1 MHSFTEPHPYPGK
14 LFIVE
19 GIDGSGK
26 STQIQLLRKWLEAAG
41 YSVFF
46 TEWNSSTLVKDTTK
60 MGKKKKSL
68 TPTTFS
74 LLHATDFAD
83 RLFYYILPP
92 LKAGQIVLA
101 DRYVYTAFAR
111 DVTRGVHPKWVR
123 KLYNFAARPDRAFY
137 FKVPIQTAIE
147 RILRARA
154 KIKYYEAG
162 MDLNLSHDIVD
173 SFRLFQSNLLKEYD
187 KLTDEYGLTVVDA
200 TLDINEQ
207 QEMVRDA
214 VTKALEGYSIKRRTH
229 GRKKNVFWRRFT
241 VPPAR

>member
-1 MHSFTEPHPYPGK
+1 MSSFIEPHNLPGK

-26 STQIQLLRKWLEAAG
+26 STQIKLLQKWLEAQG

-46 TEWNSSTLVKDTTK
+46 TEWNSSTLVRDTTK

-83 RLFYYILPP
+83 RLLYYIIPP
-92 LKAGQIVLA
+92 LKAGMIVLA
-101 DRYVYTAFAR
+101 DRYVFTAFAR
-111 DVTRGVHPKWVR
+111 DVARGVHPKWVR
-123 KLYNFAARPDRAFY
+123 KLYNFAVRPDIGFY
-137 FKVPIQTAIE
+137 FNVPLKVAIE
-147 RILRARA
+147 RLLRARA

-162 MDLNLSHDIVD
+162 MDLNLTNDIVD
-173 SFRLFQSNLLKEYD
+173 SFRLFQGNVLKEYD
-187 KLTDEYGLTVVDA
+187 KLVDEYGLTVIDA

-207 QEMVRDA
+207 QEMVRNA
-214 VTKALEGYSIKRRTH
+214 VKKALEGYSIKRRTH
-229 GRKKNVFWRRFT
+229 GRRQKVFWRRFA
-241 VPPAR
+241 VPSAR

>member
-1 MHSFTEPHPYPGK
+1 MPNFTEKHPYPGK

-26 STQIQLLRKWLEAAG
+26 STQIQLLRKWLEASG
-41 YSVFF
+41 YSVFY
-46 TEWNSSTLVKDTTK
+46 TEWNSSALVKDTTK
-60 MGKKKKSL
+60 MGKKKKAL

-83 RLFYYILPP
+83 RFFYSILPP

-101 DRYVYTAFAR
+101 DRYAYTAFAR
-111 DVTRGVHPKWVR
+111 DVCRGVHPKWVR
-123 KLYNFAARPDRAFY
+123 KLYNFAARPDIAFY

-154 KIKYYEAG
+154 KIKFYEAG

-173 SFRLFQSNLLKEYD
+173 SFRLFQGNVLKEYD
-187 KLTDEYGLTVVDA
+187 KLVDEYGLSVVDA

-207 QEMVRDA
+207 QEGVRA
-214 VTKALEGYSIKRRTH
+214 TVMKALEGYSIKRRTY
-229 GRKKNVFWRRFT
+229 GRKKNVFWRRFA
-241 VPPAR
+241 VPSSR

>member
-1 MHSFTEPHPYPGK
+1 MANFTEKHGYPGK

-26 STQIQLLRKWLEAAG
+26 STQIQLLRKWLEASG
-41 YSVFF
+41 YSVFY
-46 TEWNSSTLVKDTTK
+46 TEWNSSDLVKDTTK

-83 RLFYYILPP
+83 RFFYSILPP

-101 DRYVYTAFAR
+101 DRYAFTAFAR
-111 DVTRGVHPKWVR
+111 DVCRGVHPKWVR
-123 KLYNFAARPDRAFY
+123 KLYNFAARPDISFY
-137 FKVPIQTAIE
+137 FKVPIQTAID

-154 KIKYYEAG
+154 KIKFYEAG
-162 MDLNLSHDIVD
+162 MDMNLSSDTAD
-173 SFRLFQSNLLKEYD
+173 SFRLFQGSVLKEYD
-187 KLTDEYGLTVVDA
+187 KLVDEYGLSVIDA
-200 TLDINEQ
+200 SLDINEQ
-207 QEMVRDA
+207 QEIVRA
-214 VTKALEGYSIKRRTH
+214 QVTKALEGYSVKRRTY

-241 VPPAR
+241 VSRPR